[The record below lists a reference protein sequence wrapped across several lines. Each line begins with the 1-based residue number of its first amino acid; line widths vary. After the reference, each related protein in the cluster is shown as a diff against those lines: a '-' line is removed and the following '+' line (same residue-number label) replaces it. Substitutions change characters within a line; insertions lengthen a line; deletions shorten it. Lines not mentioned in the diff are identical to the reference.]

1 MLLLGNLDFEILLY
15 NLYNFLGGGPL
26 SGSPGC
32 YQNLSLIRL
41 TTELIKQHFYGKPD
55 NQKWIIVDMGVT
67 FADDTIPGIDL
78 IYPDP
83 GFIIDKKEDLLGI
96 ILTHAHEDH
105 IGAIAHIW
113 PKLKC
118 KIYATPFTAVLINE
132 KFKEKKIDISK
143 ELKIVQLN
151 STLDLDPF
159 KIEFVTLTHSILEPN
174 GLKIE
179 TPVGNILHTGDW
191 KCDPDPL
198 IGENINSKRLK
209 EIGDEGV
216 LAMICDS
223 TNVFSAGRAGS
234 ELDVR
239 NNLLKVMQRL
249 NKRIIITSFASNVA
263 RMETAFYCAE
273 KTGRQIALVGRSMHR
288 IYKAARQ
295 CGYLNNVIEP
305 LDARDVKNIAREK
318 IVYLCTGSQGEPM
331 GAMNRIANYIHP
343 DVFIERGDTVIFSSK
358 IIPGNEKKLY
368 KLHNQLVKEGIEVIS
383 EENEYIHVSGHPN
396 REDLKDMYN
405 WIKPKCVIPV
415 HGEHRHMIEH
425 INFAKEMQVP
435 YPVKVENG
443 DIVRIYPGNKPEVFD
458 KAPSGKL
465 YVDGNISV
473 EEDSQSIKE
482 RKNLSANGFIE
493 ATILITPKGNIHNR
507 PLLTFRGLPIYEK
520 EEFLYELEDEIEKT
534 TRSFSLN
541 NKKQETNLID
551 ALKTT
556 CRKFT
561 KEKTGKRPLTNINLV
576 RI

>member
-1 MLLLGNLDFEILLY
+1 MKEELIFCP
-15 NLYNFLGGGPL
+15 LGG
-26 SGSPGC
+26 SGEIGMNM
-32 YQNLSLIRL
+32 NL
-41 TTELIKQHFYGKPD
+41 FAYGKPE

-105 IGAIAHIW
+105 IGAIAQIW

-143 ELKIVQLN
+143 DLKIVQLN

>member
-1 MLLLGNLDFEILLY
+1 MKEELIFCP
-15 NLYNFLGGGPL
+15 LGG
-26 SGSPGC
+26 SGEIGMNM
-32 YQNLSLIRL
+32 NL
-41 TTELIKQHFYGKPD
+41 FAYGKPD
-55 NQKWIIVDMGVT
+55 NQKWIIVDIGVT

-179 TPVGNILHTGDW
+179 TPVGNILHTGEW